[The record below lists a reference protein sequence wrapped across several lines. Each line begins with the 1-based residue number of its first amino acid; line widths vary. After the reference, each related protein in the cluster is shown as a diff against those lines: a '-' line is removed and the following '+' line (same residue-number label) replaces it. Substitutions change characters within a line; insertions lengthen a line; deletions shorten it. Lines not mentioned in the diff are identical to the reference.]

1 MTIEE
6 KLQHFQSLCYQDA
19 TERSEKMLNDY
30 TESLR
35 NILEEHKVDARRQ
48 ADMQVEAEAEK
59 IERDINK
66 QLSIEQINIKRIY
79 SRKQEE
85 LKAMLFNELRNKL
98 ALFLD
103 SKDYPEFL
111 ETLVKQAVEFADG
124 APITIYLDP
133 SDADKLNRFALHT
146 GAELRTAEHSFLGG
160 IQAEIPSR
168 NILIDNSFKTKL
180 EEAEENFQFRIGGR

>member
-35 NILEEHKVDARRQ
+35 KILEEHKVDARRQ
-48 ADMQVEAEAEK
+48 ADMQVAAEAEK

-103 SKDYPEFL
+103 SKDYPKFL

-146 GAELRTAEHSFLGG
+146 GAELKTSEHSFLGG